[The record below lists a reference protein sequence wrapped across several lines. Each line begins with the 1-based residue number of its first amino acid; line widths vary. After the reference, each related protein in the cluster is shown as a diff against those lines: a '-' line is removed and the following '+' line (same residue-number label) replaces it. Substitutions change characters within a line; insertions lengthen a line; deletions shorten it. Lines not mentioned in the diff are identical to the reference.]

1 MNKLK
6 ALSVLVAVAALA
18 GCRPSPEEPLV
29 YRNADD
35 FTNPEGPGGGEPI
48 EGPDPYEPGEA
59 RLALGIFY
67 EGEFSEQVI
76 IDDMLTNFFIFEG
89 TFSMVLDSNVV
100 AEGLE
105 SNRITHAGLT
115 FLGGGI
121 NWMDSRGLSAWTTLY
136 VSLNSSDASFS
147 DLEIVVQ
154 VESGEAGVDA
164 SDYGFVNDGAWHH
177 LAIPVADF
185 EGIELT
191 QVTGPFVFLGG
202 TGDLGERLWIDNVY
216 YTQD

>member
-1 MNKLK
+1 MHKLN
-6 ALSVLVAVAALA
+6 ALSILVTLVGVA
-18 GCRPSPEEPLV
+18 GCRPDPGVPV

-35 FTNPEGPGGGEPI
+35 FTNPAGPGGGEPI
-48 EGPDPYEPGEA
+48 EGPDPFEPGEA

-76 IDDMLTNFFIFEG
+76 IDDMTTNFFIFEG
-89 TFSMVLDSNVV
+89 TFTMTLDNNVV

-121 NWMDSRGLSAWTTLY
+121 NWMDSRDLSAWTTLY
-136 VSLNSSDASFS
+136 VSLLSEDPAFA
-147 DLEIVVQ
+147 DLEIVIQ
-154 VESGEAGVDA
+154 TADGEAGVDA
-164 SDYGFVNDGAWHH
+164 GSYGYESDGEWHH
-177 LAIPVADF
+177 LAIPVEDY
-185 EGIELT
+185 EGIDLT
-191 QVTGPFVFLGG
+191 QVTGPFVFLGD
-202 TGDLGERLWIDNVY
+202 TGDQGERLWIDNVY